1 MRTGSCIKRPILIY
15 RKTNRKSR
23 NETILRYLHFR
34 SPCLVS
40 RRSTSAVRNSGLL
53 KPSSQGFLGHMV
65 GFAYMRQC
73 ERRTGGA
80 TQPHYSGI
88 EFGVDT
94 ELSHSIHEG
103 GSVDTQ
109 AACGAIGATDAA
121 LACGKRPYDFLALLP
136 LILLGASTDIMS

>member
-1 MRTGSCIKRPILIY
+1 VKHFD
-15 RKTNRKSR
+15 RKPT
-23 NETILRYLHFR
+23 
-34 SPCLVS
+34 
-40 RRSTSAVRNSGLL
+40 
-53 KPSSQGFLGHMV
+53 
-65 GFAYMRQC
+65 MRQC
-73 ERRTGGA
+73 ERRTAGP

-109 AACGAIGATDAA
+109 AACSAIGATDAA
-121 LACGKRPYDFLALLP
+121 LACGKRLYDFLALLP